1 MNSSTPV
8 PARLAAAFLLLIPR
22 PEAAYAAIS
31 HFSARLS
38 ADGWHTWRV
47 AAVAETPT
55 WCCFEWSRGVS
66 SPVSC
71 DLDRRHGGYQSSER
85 VPEVTGQIQVYAL
98 IESGVTTQL
107 LALSPQ
113 CPVTSTD
120 PVADLGLVDVDL
132 SLAWLEDRVGE
143 DSPVGSDAIAAIAAH
158 ESESALEFL
167 LDAAGPASDPE
178 TREEAIFW
186 MAQLRIGDSADAV
199 RRFMFSDDDAQ
210 IREHAGFAYSQSS
223 APDRVDALI
232 RQARE
237 DRDPEVRSQAL
248 FWLAQTEAT
257 RGEAEI
263 RRAIRSDSDPDVRE
277 EAVFAL
283 SQLPQERAVSG
294 LVSLVEDRRLDREL
308 REEALFWL
316 VQSESE
322 EAFAFLERLLDD

>member
-22 PEAAYAAIS
+22 PEAAYAAIPG
-31 HFSARLS
+31 LS

-66 SPVSC
+66 SPMSC

-85 VPEVTGQIQVYAL
+85 VPEATGQIQVYAL
-98 IESGVTTQL
+98 IESGVTTRL

-186 MAQLRIGDSADAV
+186 MAQLRIGDSADAI

-210 IREHAGFAYSQSS
+210 IREHAGFAYSQSP

-237 DRDPEVRSQAL
+237 DR
-248 FWLAQTEAT
+248 
-257 RGEAEI
+257 
-263 RRAIRSDSDPDVRE
+263 DPDVRE

-322 EAFAFLERLLDD
+322 EAFAFLERLLDN